1 MRKSISIQEESYWK
15 LMELKAKL
23 RAETWDDLIEK
34 IYKMVFKDEKSE

>member
-1 MRKSISIQEESYWK
+1 MVKKITISDEAYWK